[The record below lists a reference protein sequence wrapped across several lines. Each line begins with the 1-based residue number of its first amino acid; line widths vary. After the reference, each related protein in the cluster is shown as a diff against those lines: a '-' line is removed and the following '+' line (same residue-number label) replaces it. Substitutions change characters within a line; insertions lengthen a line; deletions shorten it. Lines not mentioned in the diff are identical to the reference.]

1 MSTIGKALTLLDVL
15 SRLNT
20 EAGLTEI
27 AQACGYDKATTRRF
41 LVDLEKHGFVE
52 QLAESR
58 KYRIGAEPL
67 RLARIREARYP
78 FLGTALPFVRQ
89 LAERT
94 GETVHLSEFSNGRL
108 STIHVEESPRAH
120 RVFIN
125 VGMILPFHATASGLA
140 YLAACADD
148 VVEATV
154 TKSLDTFTE
163 FTIADPEE
171 VRRRV
176 REARQNGFSVNR
188 QGLEV
193 GVMSTS
199 AAILTP
205 GSRPVGC
212 ITVREDLSVVLADLA
227 PQLDQG
233 LIHADLVRENVFLRD
248 GSVAFIDFDDC
259 GFGFRLFDLAT
270 VLLRNRREPD
280 YPALR
285 AALLSGY
292 EAVRPRLAR
301 EFAHL
306 PLFLLLRALTYI
318 GWAAARPELPDNIA
332 RLNRY
337 VADVR
342 ALVEEEGISR

>member
-1 MSTIGKALTLLDVL
+1 
-15 SRLNT
+15 
-20 EAGLTEI
+20 
-27 AQACGYDKATTRRF
+27 
-41 LVDLEKHGFVE
+41 
-52 QLAESR
+52 
-58 KYRIGAEPL
+58 
-67 RLARIREARYP
+67 

-212 ITVREDLSVVLADLA
+212 ITVAAPLARADDGIVMRYGA
-227 PQLDQG
+227 DA
-233 LIHADLVRENVFLRD
+233 HATAEAI
-248 GSVAFIDFDDC
+248 S
-259 GFGFRLFDLAT
+259 
-270 VLLRNRREPD
+270 
-280 YPALR
+280 
-285 AALLSGY
+285 AALFA
-292 EAVRPRLAR
+292 EHRQAR
-301 EFAHL
+301 SNQSK
-306 PLFLLLRALTYI
+306 RN
-318 GWAAARPELPDNIA
+318 G
-332 RLNRY
+332 
-337 VADVR
+337 
-342 ALVEEEGISR
+342 